1 MVFRREAFPIFFS
14 LFPATAAINLACGPA
29 TAPGLTVLLK
39 ITSSS
44 GPQRARLQSNAITV
58 KVDKPTST
66 ALAKRLQ
73 EILRSCKLRRLIPEI
88 HLTNCLSP
96 RQRESKWRGN

>member
-14 LFPATAAINLACGPA
+14 LFPATAAIKLACGPA

-58 KVDKPTST
+58 KVDKPTY
-66 ALAKRLQ
+66 
-73 EILRSCKLRRLIPEI
+73 RRY
-88 HLTNCLSP
+88 
-96 RQRESKWRGN
+96 